1 MQGFAITI
9 LSACAVIG
17 AVWLLLQK
25 AQAPRRDKAVQAGLL
40 ADGYIFLFSG
50 RSLWIATEAAEGLL
64 ASAKSGQTAWDRLL
78 ALLPEHH
85 GITDRLSAFVERGI
99 GFRED
104 VTFSDGRVWEVEAR
118 PRGSLAA
125 LYLRD
130 RTKEHRERAALEQ
143 EIKTLKSRLRDRDQL
158 WQYAPLLAWRTGP
171 ADDIVWSNAAF
182 QTTTRMTDE
191 AFDLGGVSEAKTA
204 LTTAAATARISA
216 KPVRVMIEER
226 RGGQN
231 RTEWMDVETRVDEA
245 GFATSYARN
254 VTDLV
259 HAEDSLRRFI
269 STLTETFAHLPIGLA
284 IFDEKRRL
292 SLFNPALTDLVQ
304 SDPAWLAQKPSLREF
319 LDRLREKRIM
329 PEQRDYEQWRAN
341 VARLEA
347 AATAGT
353 LSEHWFLSSGQTL
366 HVTGR
371 PHPNDAIA
379 ILFEDVS
386 ATTQLERRFSSEIE
400 LSRAT
405 LDLMQ
410 EAVAVYDTAGE
421 LIFSNKAFAKLWDMD
436 ATLKGAATIANVTK
450 LCGQSCQPTPVWGDL
465 REFATGREQR
475 AQWDARFRMLDGREI
490 YGLFAPMP
498 GGSTLTVFSD
508 TSSEERTRQAF
519 ETRLAKQRAA
529 DRVAIIARNWA
540 LVNLKTAL
548 DHVVSEFDGTGEQSP
563 TIARSGLA
571 ETIELADEL
580 VAAANDPDQAG
591 DHGSLKADLEM
602 MLAPKALSLDLML
615 PDGTALEDLSSEIY
629 RTLLGLVTIAND
641 LADTGGVLVISVET
655 SPFVM
660 DARFPASMDDV
671 DDGMSASLPYR
682 LLARTLADQGGDL
695 TAKQADGTLILR
707 ATGEARDA
715 GVPRISQPGA
725 A

>member
-9 LSACAVIG
+9 LSACVALG
-17 AVWLLLQK
+17 AVWYLIQK
-25 AQAPRRDKAVQAGLL
+25 AHSPRRGKAVQAGLL

-64 ASAKSGQTAWDRLL
+64 ASAKSGRTGWERLL
-78 ALLPEHH
+78 ALLPEHD
-85 GITDRLSAFVERGI
+85 GIADLLAAFVERGI
-99 GFRED
+99 AFRED
-104 VTFSDGRVWEVEAR
+104 VLFPDGRVWEVEGR

-130 RTKEHRERAALEQ
+130 RTEERRQRDALQHEV
-143 EIKTLKSRLRDRDQL
+143 ETLRNRLRDRDQL
-158 WQYAPLLAWRTGP
+158 WQHAPLLAWRTGP

-182 QTTTRMTDE
+182 QTKTRITDD

-245 GFATSYARN
+245 GFATSYARD

-284 IFDEKRRL
+284 IFDDKRRL

-304 SDPAWLAQKPSLREF
+304 ADPARLAQKPSLREF

-379 ILFEDVS
+379 ILFEDIS
-386 ATTQLERRFSSEIE
+386 AATQLERRFSSEIE

-421 LIFSNKAFAKLWDMD
+421 LIFSNKAFAKLWDIDM
-436 ATLKGAATIANVTK
+436 ATEGAATVADVTK
-450 LCGQSCQPTPVWGDL
+450 LCCQSCQPSPVWGDL

-490 YGLFAPMP
+490 HGLFAPMP
-498 GGSTLTVFSD
+498 GGSTLTIFND
-508 TSSEERTRQAF
+508 ISSEERTRQAF
-519 ETRLAKQRAA
+519 ETRLAQQRAA

-540 LVNLKTAL
+540 LVNLKNTL
-548 DHVVSEFDGTGEQSP
+548 DQVVSDFGESGTA
-563 TIARSGLA
+563 IARAGLA
-571 ETIELADEL
+571 ETIELTDEI
-580 VAAANDPDQAG
+580 VAA
-591 DHGSLKADLEM
+591 GSDRGHAEGPLKTDLETM
-602 MLAPKALSLDLML
+602 MAPKALSLDLTL
-615 PDGTALEDLSSEIY
+615 PNGMALEALSSEVY
-629 RTLLGLVTIAND
+629 RVLLGLVTIAND
-641 LADTGGVLVISVET
+641 LAETDSVLSIDVET
-655 SPFVM
+655 APLNV
-660 DARFPASMDDV
+660 DARFPASVESSDRV
-671 DDGMSASLPYR
+671 TASLPYR
-682 LLARTLADQGGDL
+682 LLARTLADQGGGLTVDL
-695 TAKQADGTLILR
+695 HDGALLLR
-707 ATGEARDA
+707 ATGPAAEGEALA
-715 GVPRISQPGA
+715 ISRTGA